1 MVLEVYTLCMRN
13 GDTVD
18 SLREMTGLRN
28 LVLVNIASGCNLLQ
42 IGLPTSFGCPSSNR
56 VSHFVVLN
64 VCIVPLHRMNMARS

>member
-13 GDTVD
+13 GDAVD

-42 IGLPTSFGCPSSNR
+42 VGLPTSLGCPPSNR
-56 VSHFVVLN
+56 VSHVVVLN
-64 VCIVPLHRMNMARS
+64 ACIVPLHRMNMARS